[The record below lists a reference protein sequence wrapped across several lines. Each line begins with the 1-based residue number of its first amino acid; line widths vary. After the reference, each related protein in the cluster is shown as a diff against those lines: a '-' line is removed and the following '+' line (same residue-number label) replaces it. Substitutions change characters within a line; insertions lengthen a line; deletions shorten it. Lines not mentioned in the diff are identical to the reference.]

1 MVFAAK
7 KNKEK
12 ETKTTNCLIFKLGKN
27 ASFNKIKKTLLKRFL
42 RSHHVTVKGHGLI
55 SDSKNYQTS
64 KILLAFVSIKQP

>member
-7 KNKEK
+7 EKQVKGNKN
-12 ETKTTNCLIFKLGKN
+12 NKLFDLQTRQKRLFQQN
-27 ASFNKIKKTLLKRFL
+27 KKTLLKRFL

>member
-7 KNKEK
+7 EKQGKGNKN
-12 ETKTTNCLIFKLGKN
+12 NKLFDLQTRQKRLFQQN
-27 ASFNKIKKTLLKRFL
+27 KKTLLKRFL

-55 SDSKNYQTS
+55 SDWKNYQTS

>member
-7 KNKEK
+7 EKQGKGNKN
-12 ETKTTNCLIFKLGKN
+12 NKLFDLQTRQKRLFQQN
-27 ASFNKIKKTLLKRFL
+27 KKTLLKRFL